1 VSSLSPLHDELI
13 IEDANALF
21 YRALEDS
28 DLEVMSS
35 VWLHEDWVRCVHPGW
50 ELITGWEKV
59 RESWQ
64 RIFSNTRG
72 MRVAISDVAIRVEG
86 DFALLTCSEHLALFL
101 DSGSAP
107 ATATTTATNLYCRAG
122 EKWLM
127 VHHHASQIP
136 GTMPIN
142 ESDTIQ

>member
-35 VWLHEDWVRCVHPGW
+35 VWLHEDWVKCVHPGW

-86 DFALLTCSEHLALFL
+86 DVALLTCS
-101 DSGSAP
+101 
-107 ATATTTATNLYCRAG
+107 
-122 EKWLM
+122 
-127 VHHHASQIP
+127 
-136 GTMPIN
+136 
-142 ESDTIQ
+142 

>member
-1 VSSLSPLHDELI
+1 MSSPSPLHDERA
-13 IEDANALF
+13 IENANDLF

-28 DLEVMSS
+28 DLELMSS
-35 VWLHEDWVRCVHPGW
+35 VWLHEDWVKCVHPGW

-72 MRVAISDVAIRVEG
+72 MRVAISDVTIRIEG
-86 DFALLTCSEHLALFL
+86 DFALVNCSEHLALFL

-107 ATATTTATNLYCRAG
+107 ATATTTATNLFCRAA

-136 GTMPIN
+136 GAIPVN